1 MRVGPCWTSLYC
13 DPFSVPSSRMVGSE
27 VTSSPLL
34 WSLTRL
40 GSRAEITN
48 QIVSFFL
55 LSVRVPLLVRLLL
68 LVLSPVPSLSCFC
81 TFQCEIPARTSF
93 VKGQSDS
100 LLYNDLA
107 VPLLRSVPSRCC
119 RSFHPFLRCRSFWAG
134 LLLLHV
140 VLAGLLP
147 HFATIATR
155 LTKHLSTSFHLWCLL
170 RSHAGYA
177 LGQLHQV
184 FSPGRALLCRLFF
197 NIMWA
202 FFKLCRPTRPLTQ
215 AEPSPSDGQHACSR
229 LSPLALD
236 WSLEEQATFTL
247 PPCALW
253 EAATWFGWCLF
264 EFLRRCF
271 QLVFYIQCYSDI
283 FNPFVADRRATA
295 RTTETLSHAA
305 SSLKKTRNSSR
316 STFHCLAFWLV
327 L

>member
-1 MRVGPCWTSLYC
+1 M
-13 DPFSVPSSRMVGSE
+13 
-27 VTSSPLL
+27 
-34 WSLTRL
+34 
-40 GSRAEITN
+40 
-48 QIVSFFL
+48 
-55 LSVRVPLLVRLLL
+55 
-68 LVLSPVPSLSCFC
+68 
-81 TFQCEIPARTSF
+81 
-93 VKGQSDS
+93 
-100 LLYNDLA
+100 
-107 VPLLRSVPSRCC
+107 
-119 RSFHPFLRCRSFWAG
+119 
-134 LLLLHV
+134 
-140 VLAGLLP
+140 
-147 HFATIATR
+147 
-155 LTKHLSTSFHLWCLL
+155 LL

-236 WSLEEQATFTL
+236 WSFEEQATFTL

-305 SSLKKTRNSSR
+305 SSLKKNKEFEPEHVSLSR
-316 STFHCLAFWLV
+316 LLIGPVALIRLV
-327 L
+327 LFFGEVFFVCFVGLLFPYWTRL